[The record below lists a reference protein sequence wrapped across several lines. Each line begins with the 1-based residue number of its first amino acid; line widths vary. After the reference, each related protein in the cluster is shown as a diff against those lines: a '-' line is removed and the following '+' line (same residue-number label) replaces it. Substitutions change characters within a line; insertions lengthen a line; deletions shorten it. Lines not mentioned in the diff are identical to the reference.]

1 MLFIPVC
8 KVWARSLQDP
18 ATHTIVDVTCNQDA
32 YTPTCSQEGEAGRWG
47 MQVGGKEEEERL
59 EGLTGNLQAEE
70 QADCTVLS
78 VSTRRQG
85 ALPQVRTD
93 VKHYATICA
102 VCLSLLCVGWLRG
115 GMRDILLAVRARQT
129 FVSSYGVGL
138 WRHPSSR
145 FILGHAVELCT
156 LTWSP

>member
-1 MLFIPVC
+1 
-8 KVWARSLQDP
+8 
-18 ATHTIVDVTCNQDA
+18 
-32 YTPTCSQEGEAGRWG
+32 
-47 MQVGGKEEEERL
+47 MQVGGKEEEEERL

-85 ALPQVRTD
+85 ALPRVRTD

-129 FVSSYGVGL
+129 FVSSYVGGL
-138 WRHPSSR
+138 
-145 FILGHAVELCT
+145 
-156 LTWSP
+156 